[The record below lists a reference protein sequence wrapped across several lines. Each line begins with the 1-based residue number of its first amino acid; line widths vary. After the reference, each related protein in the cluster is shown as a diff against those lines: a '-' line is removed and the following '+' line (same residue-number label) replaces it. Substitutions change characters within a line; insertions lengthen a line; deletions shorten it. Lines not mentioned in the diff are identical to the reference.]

1 MSYKFSKGYQIIGDL
16 SGSDDAQRD
25 TGIDFE
31 DNYIGL
37 QTSGSTVFVVSGSKV
52 GIGTTTP
59 DYELH
64 VAGDIGVDQY
74 IRHNGDSNT
83 NINFTDDKI
92 NLKAGNLSMITM
104 EEKSSAPHEV
114 RINNGGNNIDFVV
127 EDNSGNAYFTADA
140 STSKIGIGT
149 DTPSHKLDVDGDI
162 RVRGNDIRDNSG
174 NPAVTFDGSA
184 NTTIVNNLTVQDYT
198 FPASDGNADQVLQT
212 NGSGQLSFV
221 DVSGGGGGG
230 GSGGKVLQAV
240 TSIYT
245 GSFSGNS
252 TVLEVIGLSGADND
266 DANRPLQVL
275 ITPNAS
281 SSKFI
286 VMASLNASMV
296 DNSQAIALVKI
307 RVNEAGAGNTF
318 PLGGNNAAGGTH
330 EAGITFTQIQ
340 TDGNDEEE
348 ERVMNYT
355 ATGMISPNT
364 TNDLRF
370 TFIYKVRNASYPL
383 HVNRTTDNLSTGV
396 EGRFHSTVASTIT
409 VLEID
414 GS

>member
-1 MSYKFSKGYQIIGDL
+1 MSYKYSK
-16 SGSDDAQRD
+16 
-25 TGIDFE
+25 
-31 DNYIGL
+31 
-37 QTSGSTVFVVSGSKV
+37 GSTVQGDIKAADDTNRDTMIDFGEDRIDLQTHGSTRFKISGS
-52 GIGTTTP
+52 
-59 DYELH
+59 
-64 VAGDIGVDQY
+64 
-74 IRHNGDSNT
+74 NGE
-83 NINFTDDKI
+83 
-92 NLKAGNLSMITM
+92 ITFN
-104 EEKSSAPHEV
+104 E
-114 RINNGGNNIDFVV
+114 
-127 EDNSGNAYFTADA
+127 AYKFPTA
-140 STSKIGIGT
+140 
-149 DTPSHKLDVDGDI
+149 
-162 RVRGNDIRDNSG
+162 
-174 NPAVTFDGSA
+174 
-184 NTTIVNNLTVQDYT
+184 
-198 FPASDGNADQVLQT
+198 DGNADQVLQT
-212 NGSGQLSFV
+212 DGNGQLSFAS
-221 DVSGGGGGG
+221 VSGGGGGG

-245 GSFSGNS
+245 DSFSGNS

-340 TDGNDEEE
+340 TDGNGEEE

-370 TFIYKVRNASYPL
+370 TFIYKVRNAAYPL
-383 HVNRTTDNLSTGV
+383 HVNRTTDNLNSGV

>member
-1 MSYKFSKGYQIIGDL
+1 MAYKFTKGAQVIGDL
-16 SGSDDAQRD
+16 KAADDTQRDTLIDFGEDYIGLETSGSVRMVISGSD
-25 TGIDFE
+25 G
-31 DNYIGL
+31 
-37 QTSGSTVFVVSGSKV
+37 KV
-52 GIGTTTP
+52 GIG
-59 DYELH
+59 
-64 VAGDIGVDQY
+64 
-74 IRHNGDSNT
+74 
-83 NINFTDDKI
+83 
-92 NLKAGNLSMITM
+92 
-104 EEKSSAPHEV
+104 SS
-114 RINNGGNNIDFVV
+114 
-127 EDNSGNAYFTADA
+127 S
-140 STSKIGIGT
+140 
-149 DTPSHKLDVDGDI
+149 PSHKLDINGDI

-174 NPAVTFDGSA
+174 NPAISFDGSA

-212 NGSGQLSFV
+212 NGNGQLSFV

-252 TVLEVIGLSGADND
+252 TVLEVIGLDGADNN
-266 DANRPLQVL
+266 DANRPLQVI

-296 DNSQAIALVKI
+296 NHSLANAIVKI

-318 PLGGNNAAGGTH
+318 PLGGNNDAGGTH
-330 EAGITFTQIQ
+330 EAGVTFTQIQ

-364 TNDLRF
+364 TNTLRF
-370 TFIYKVRNASYPL
+370 TFIYKVRNSSYPL
-383 HVNRTTDNLSTGV
+383 HVNRTTDNLTSGA

>member
-230 GSGGKVLQAV
+230 GSSTPQVLKAGINATFNLSGSAQFQTIPFVNVLFDTFTTGGWDASNYRFVAGEDGYYDISATVVFDELDENV
-240 TSIYT
+240 TQYQLWLIS
-245 GSFSGNS
+245 NS
-252 TVLEVIGLSGADND
+252 DHATPNSLVGGYIGLVQLAPTPSDMDMGT
-266 DANRPLQVL
+266 LQL
-275 ITPNAS
+275 NTIAHLS
-281 SSKFI
+281 SSQS
-286 VMASLNASMV
+286 ASVSIRQTGTN
-296 DNSQAIALVKI
+296 NS
-307 RVNEAGAGNTF
+307 
-318 PLGGNNAAGGTH
+318 GT
-330 EAGITFTQIQ
+330 
-340 TDGNDEEE
+340 
-348 ERVMNYT
+348 
-355 ATGMISPNT
+355 T
-364 TNDLRF
+364 TLLAPKNR
-370 TFIYKVRNASYPL
+370 TFICIKKL
-383 HVNRTTDNLSTGV
+383 
-396 EGRFHSTVASTIT
+396 
-409 VLEID
+409 
-414 GS
+414 